1 MILSISFSLQQS
13 KLDSFLE
20 MPEILLLPQVNLLL
34 SGNHRATVQKRSF
47 NVIVAIYKQ
56 IYERIHDPS
65 SGYEQP
71 EVVFSKT
78 PEQVAE
84 LLCG

>member
-1 MILSISFSLQQS
+1 
-13 KLDSFLE
+13 

-34 SGNHRATVQKRSF
+34 SGVHRATVQKRSF

-56 IYERIHDPS
+56 IYDRIHDPA
-65 SGYEQP
+65 GGFERP
-71 EVVFSKT
+71 ETVFAKT